1 MLSVRAVRPHQR
13 ERVSSGL
20 RCWCCTLDHL
30 HMTSNA
36 TCSDILDVRC
46 CGRGQRPSLSF
57 SLALLEQHC
66 GQCKHKSV
74 YEQRETLWWISPVK
88 ISCKTCA
95 LSNNQ
100 PCWYW
105 KNKQLVQSVLSFML
119 FFYLRSLSL
128 IFVQGTNGGKWAAAL
143 ISVHQMFYLHNAL
156 QDANGAESI
165 W

>member
-1 MLSVRAVRPHQR
+1 MSPAPSLLHALGTCCKATSERASEQWATVLMLHIS
-13 ERVSSGL
+13 
-20 RCWCCTLDHL
+20 HL

-66 GQCKHKSV
+66 SQCKHQSV

-95 LSNNQ
+95 HSNNQ

-128 IFVQGTNGGKWAAAL
+128 IFVQGTARE
-143 ISVHQMFYLHNAL
+143 V
-156 QDANGAESI
+156 
-165 W
+165 